1 MADYFCDSSGV
12 VKRYAL
18 EAGTDWVRQICDP
31 SQQNEIW
38 VSIIT
43 GVEVVAAIWRKVR
56 EGSLSPLTAAK
67 IVHEFKEHFRHQYRI
82 VEVHEEIVEEAMAL
96 VEKYGLRG
104 YDAVQLASAK
114 WLNQRFLEVG
124 LLSLIFVSADEDLL
138 AAAQAEGLVTE
149 NPNLKE

>member
-1 MADYFCDSSGV
+1 
-12 VKRYAL
+12 
-18 EAGTDWVRQICDP
+18 
-31 SQQNEIW
+31 
-38 VSIIT
+38 
-43 GVEVVAAIWRKVR
+43 VAAIWRKVR

-124 LLSLIFVSADEDLL
+124 LLRSFSLALTKICLL
-138 AAAQAEGLVTE
+138 RLRQKVW
-149 NPNLKE
+149 